1 MRKALLLL
9 ALAAGCADAPDARKT
24 PAPRDPGAVPAFI
37 PAPRNEP
44 LVAVRTLPRP
54 DPLLLPGDV
63 LTISVFR
70 QPDLALPE
78 IRIPQD
84 GRITFPL
91 IGAVD
96 AAGHTQADLESTI
109 RTRLE
114 KDFLRE
120 ATVTVTVK
128 EYAKRRVYV
137 VGGVTK
143 PDGYEIAPDA
153 RMTVL
158 QVVAAAGGFTD
169 RAYKEF

>member
-24 PAPRDPGAVPAFI
+24 SATRDPGAVPAFPPPGG
-37 PAPRNEP
+37 PAPRSEP
-44 LVAVRTLPRP
+44 LVAVRSLPRP

-78 IRIPQD
+78 IRIPQG
-84 GRITFPL
+84 GRTPSPR
-91 IGAVD
+91 
-96 AAGHTQADLESTI
+96 AGPGDPPGHPQAELESTI

-120 ATVTVTVK
+120 ASVTVTVK
-128 EYAKRRVYV
+128 
-137 VGGVTK
+137 
-143 PDGYEIAPDA
+143 
-153 RMTVL
+153 
-158 QVVAAAGGFTD
+158 
-169 RAYKEF
+169 